1 MPENDKKSLLPLLD
15 DFLLNLKVNNY
26 SLETI
31 YNYERD
37 LQVFEDF
44 LSDNQLDFDKL
55 SKRDILNYKAL
66 LTSID
71 RKTAINKD
79 EAHVRLNAYSINRM
93 LSVLRSYFKY
103 LIEMDYPAPLPPD
116 VIKMIKTI
124 KKKPQVAELTEFI
137 KIIEFPSRFEKKP
150 EVALRNRAIFEV
162 LFSTGLRI
170 SELVNLK
177 MKQIDNEGRIFVL
190 GKGKKERFVYLTPR
204 ANKHLQ
210 AYLIT
215 RKDDSPF
222 VFVPYRG
229 LNSDERD
236 KKISPNYV
244 QSKIK
249 QYREILDIN
258 VPISPHSLRH
268 GFATY
273 LAESGANPAAIQIL
287 LGHESLDTTTRYV
300 HASDLYAQK
309 AHQKFHPLK
318 E

>member
-177 MKQIDNEGRIFVL
+177 IKQIDNEGRIFVL

-204 ANKHLQ
+204 SNKHLQ
-210 AYLIT
+210 AYLNT

-258 VPISPHSLRH
+258 LPISPHSLRH

-318 E
+318 D